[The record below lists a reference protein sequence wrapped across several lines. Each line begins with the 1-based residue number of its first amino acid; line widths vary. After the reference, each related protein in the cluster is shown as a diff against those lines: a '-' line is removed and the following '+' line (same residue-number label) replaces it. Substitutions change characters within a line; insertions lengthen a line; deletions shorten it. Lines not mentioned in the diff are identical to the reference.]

1 LKIGEGTQI
10 FEPVTIVHKEE
21 ISIGKNCSIGQ
32 FCFIGCKDLTIMD
45 EVEICPQVTISGHG
59 KVTIG
64 RGATICYGARIIP
77 STMDKKFTYM
87 NDLVRHKS
95 PNLSDVISGS
105 ITIGEGAYIGSNAVI
120 CISEKHPNISIGDF
134 AIVGALSYLDK
145 SVLPHAV
152 FHPNNNNTTDDRD
165 QWWG

>member
-10 FEPVTIVHKEE
+10 FEPVTIVHREE

-32 FCFIGCKDLTIMD
+32 FCFIGGKDITIMD

-64 RGATICYGARIIP
+64 KGATICYGARIIP
-77 STMDKKFTYM
+77 STMDRKFKYM

-120 CISEKHPNISIGDF
+120 CISKKHPNIIIGDF
-134 AIVGALSYLDK
+134 AIVGALSYVGK
-145 SVLPHAV
+145 SMPKATIIHQKNKNKL
-152 FHPNNNNTTDDRD
+152 RRR
-165 QWWG
+165 